1 MAMAVALALALAL
14 HLTLA
19 LSLALQLS
27 LTTSVSLS
35 VCHVVSL
42 CWPKESEKCF
52 RLRTS
57 EQVLCELCKGKAE
70 ESLSRLLK
78 EIAFIFNRVKGHS
91 RISFAMRN
99 SVYSV
104 PFSLPRYN
112 RVRFEYL
119 YIIRILC
126 SLHTHICTYLL
137 LSTVIY
143 QYVNISFL
151 QFFSQLS
158 RHFCVDQKPFQID
171 PHTKVACTTHTHTHI
186 VHTCVCVW
194 ELAFKAAINGKN
206 QTIRCSK
213 ISNQSSPP
221 PLESRL
227 PAFGFGFVFLL
238 FSKVV

>member
-1 MAMAVALALALAL
+1 MAMAVALALPLALAL

-19 LSLALQLS
+19 LALALQLS

-42 CWPKESEKCF
+42 CWLKESEKCF

-112 RVRFEYL
+112 HVRFEYL

-126 SLHTHICTYLL
+126 SLHTHIHICSYLQL
-137 LSTVIY
+137 YI
-143 QYVNISFL
+143 NMWIFR
-151 QFFSQLS
+151 FFSFSVNWVGTFALIKN
-158 RHFCVDQKPFQID
+158 HFKLTHIPRWHVP
-171 PHTKVACTTHTHTHI
+171 HTHT
-186 VHTCVCVW
+186 
-194 ELAFKAAINGKN
+194 
-206 QTIRCSK
+206 
-213 ISNQSSPP
+213 
-221 PLESRL
+221 
-227 PAFGFGFVFLL
+227 
-238 FSKVV
+238 